1 MSHPADLLN
10 RALVADP
17 SRPFVTFYNDILGE
31 RVELSTRTFDNWVA
45 KTANLLVDGLG
56 VAPGDRVALA
66 LPTHWQ
72 HAVWLLACWS
82 AGAVVV
88 PAPGEIPGDVQVA
101 VGGPDRLADILDAP
115 EPVGLSLHALGAP
128 LAECPPGVLDYA
140 VDVRAYG
147 DHFGGAPR
155 DQDAPALETP
165 EGVFSGAELCD
176 FPVGTG
182 DRILT
187 TVTFA
192 TLGEIRAGLLAP
204 LASGGSVVMCL
215 NLDESL
221 LARRIDLEHVT
232 SVIRNGS

>member
-10 RALVADP
+10 RALAADP
-17 SRPFVTFYNDILGE
+17 ARPLVTFYNDILGE
-31 RVELSTRTFDNWVA
+31 RVELSAKTFDNWVA

-66 LPTHWQ
+66 LPLHWQ

-88 PAPGEIPGDVQVA
+88 PSPGAIPDDVEVA
-101 VGGPDRLADILDAP
+101 VAGPDRLADILDAP

-128 LAECPPGVLDYA
+128 LADCPPGVLDYA

-147 DHFGGAPR
+147 DRFGSAPV
-155 DQDAPALETP
+155 DPDAPALETT

-176 FPVGTG
+176 FPVGPAE
-182 DRILT
+182 RVLT
-187 TVTFA
+187 TVGFVTVA
-192 TLGEIRAGLLAP
+192 HIRAGLLAP
-204 LASGGSVVMCL
+204 LASGGSVVMCH

-221 LARRIDLEHVT
+221 LARRIDLERVT
-232 SVIRNGS
+232 VVIRNGS